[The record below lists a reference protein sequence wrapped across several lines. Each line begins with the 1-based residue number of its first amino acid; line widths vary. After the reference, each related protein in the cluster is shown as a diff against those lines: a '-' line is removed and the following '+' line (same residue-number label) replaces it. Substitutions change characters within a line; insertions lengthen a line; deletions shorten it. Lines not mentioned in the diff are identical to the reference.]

1 MQIKLQLGKLRVNR
15 PLAELIEAQQRTNAI
30 EVLPVTL
37 SHVLALEALPSHHRD
52 PFDRLL
58 MAQANVEGAVIVS
71 HDSAFADYPVQLV
84 W

>member
-1 MQIKLQLGKLRVNR
+1 MQIKLQLGKLRLTV
-15 PLAELIEAQQRTNAI
+15 PLERLIENQQRTNHI

-37 SHVLALEALPSHHRD
+37 PHVFALKHLPAHHKD

-58 MAQANVEGAVIVS
+58 VAQTNAEGAVLVS
-71 HDSAFADYPVQLV
+71 NDSVLDRYGVTRL